1 MTDVMQP
8 VPKLIL
14 PQDYIKQATEQIKK
28 ATNRV
33 SILTM
38 VLEHDSATDTLIDA
52 LCDAADRGVTVSVAA
67 DTFTYTEFQGS
78 YIPTT
83 YRNKRVRDAMTLQ
96 KRFEKAGVHFQWL
109 GRLSMIAFT
118 GRTHIKWCV
127 VDDTV
132 YSFGGVNIN
141 LQSVNNTDY
150 MFSVEN
156 EALASRIVA
165 EQERILRADKSG
177 HAYRS
182 HRFGDDDNMV
192 LLDGGFL
199 GDSIIYRRACYWA
212 ERSKHVLLVSQY
224 CPTGK
229 LSRLLKKV
237 DNDLYFNHW
246 THAADKNPGVFNR
259 LVIQVGMLTSRHKTS
274 YDRSAYLH
282 AKFIIFTLQDG
293 SKVAITGSHNFVHAG
308 VFLGTREV
316 ALESTNK
323 KIISQLEH
331 FFKKHVK

>member
-1 MTDVMQP
+1 MQP

-14 PQDYIKQATEQIKK
+14 PSKYVEQATEHIKR
-28 ATNRV
+28 ATSR
-33 SILTM
+33 ITLLTM
-38 VLEHDSATDTLIDA
+38 VLEHDSATTELIDA
-52 LCDAADRGVTVSVAA
+52 LCAAAERGVEVRVAA

-83 YRNKRVRDAMTLQ
+83 HRSERVREARVLQ
-96 KRFEKAGVHFQWL
+96 KRFEAAGVHFRWL
-109 GRLSMIAFT
+109 GKLSMFAFT
-118 GRTHIKWCV
+118 GRTHIKWCI
-127 VDDTV
+127 VDDIV
-132 YSFGGVNIN
+132 YSFGGVNLNSQSIN
-141 LQSVNNTDY
+141 NIDY

-156 EALASRIVA
+156 EALASRIIA

-192 LLDGGFL
+192 LLDGGFF
-199 GDSIIYRRACYWA
+199 GDSLIYRRACYLA

-229 LSRLLKKV
+229 LSRLLKKTKS
-237 DNDLYFNHW
+237 DLYFNHW
-246 THAADKNPGVFNR
+246 TNAATLNPGMFNR
-259 LVIQVGMLTSRHKTS
+259 LVIQIGMLTSRHKTLYNRPS
-274 YDRSAYLH
+274 YLH
-282 AKFIIFTLQDG
+282 AKFMIFTLHDG
-293 SKVAITGSHNFVHAG
+293 TKVAITGSHNFVHAG

-323 KIISQLEH
+323 KIISQLEK
-331 FFKKHVK
+331 FFKQHVK